1 MLVFVMLCT
10 MILNPMAKAQEFPD
24 LRPDHWCYN
33 KIIDFEERGYVT
45 GYDDGE
51 FKPDRTITRAE
62 YVTIV
67 NNFFGYDANTENTA
81 KFSDVSEDDWFES
94 YVSEAVKRGYIS
106 GYPDGTFRPYEPI
119 RRQEATVILSKILNI
134 ADEDYPVDHEDGL
147 AQYADGEEVEDWA
160 YKAVHSYSV
169 YNFIN
174 GYEDNTIRLF
184 RNVTRAETV
193 QLLNTVEEKVIIDRD
208 NKTNEVKDRPSGH
221 KKRAATPV
229 ITVDE
234 TNDTNAW
241 YNKVE
246 ARDDGKVTVKV
257 TTTTT
262 NATITVKVNGE
273 VIPTTPFET
282 EGTGVTFDL
291 PEGKYEIVAS
301 ATRSRY
307 KTSYEAK
314 SNADVD
320 VTAPKVSGKVGDMGV
335 SLSATDNLSGVDEI
349 QYAWFIKD
357 ETGYKRVS
365 NWAELKD
372 YIELPAKAQN
382 YYIGVK
388 GSDIAGNKI
397 DGGLKDNVI
406 DDNIVTDGKTD
417 EPYEIVNEAKVIDG
431 KDEEQNPEDEPQ
443 AGESAITYHKNDG
456 TNVEYVQK
464 LTADATVLKGA
475 IFSRDQYK
483 LIGWAE
489 IATGNKVYDLGETVN
504 FTGDLYAVWQLNE
517 PSDKPIVVEVK
528 VSIKFVSGENGSLD
542 GEANINVAY
551 DTEWS
556 TITVPTP
563 KADTGYCF
571 DKWTP
576 ELPTS
581 ESKVTADAT
590 YTANFAEDKNNNNI
604 PDYKEDKYTITF
616 VAGENGTLE
625 GTTSFGDILTGTEW
639 STITVPT
646 PKADT
651 GYCFDKWTPELPTSE
666 SKVTADA
673 VYTANFVKD
682 ASQTKKLSYTVEYYK
697 DNEKVETVTEQVEV
711 WVNDTE
717 MLVDRAKINV
727 TDKYTGYKFEKT
739 EPTEIPTTIADGGVI
754 KVYYVTNTY
763 KVSYD
768 ANGGENAPAE
778 QTKIH
783 DVELKLSNS
792 KPTREGYTFIEWNT
806 KEDGTGESYTLG
818 ATYTENSS
826 LMLYAQWEEIS
837 ELEAEISCE
846 YPTSNG
852 VKAEPGDKVAYE
864 ITLSSATSNVTL
876 PTEVK
881 VKLDSKVKLDIDSLP
896 ANAIYDSE
904 TNTIIWTVSD
914 VNDKLSYE
922 VEIDTDIPAGSKVT
936 TKITEGAT
944 ATNNVIDIESTVTVK
959 QEKDKNIIL
968 VLDVSRSMDYCVKHN
983 DTFRTA
989 ILTGQR
995 GHGFGLF
1002 FEECNEKTRLK
1013 ALKDAANNFVTDV
1026 CNGRGN
1032 EDVTVTVIA
1041 FDNNATNKGTIKNP
1055 TIEQLTT
1062 IINKLSAYGG
1072 TNMRGAVKAATTVLN
1087 SDSMLTDAVNYVI
1100 VLSDGKPDDS
1110 QYYCDNATL
1119 NAFRATNANAYAIGI
1134 GDNYSRSEL
1143 LKIVNNDSSKL
1154 FDANQED
1161 DLEAAFNEIGSILN
1175 KTQTTEG
1182 IIEIDIT
1189 DIAVYPIKLAYR
1201 DTAIRTVTVNN
1212 ESELNAN
1219 NLSMN
1224 GNKLI
1229 WDISK
1234 YPSCS
1239 EFEME
1244 VNKEPV
1250 ISTMSSME
1258 LMDLSM
1264 INCIDEV
1271 LEYGD
1276 SELNDNIEELENE
1289 INEEPKV
1296 TEDVENEKD
1305 KGSVVADKELG
1316 DNENQNDS
1324 AQKQLVSEGAN
1335 LAGDSALDIP
1345 TLDQEPEAKNGE
1357 DESTSNDQSQNVEDK
1372 NNETKINETIP
1383 STPTDDSSSDTTPT
1397 SVQENEDETKN
1408 ENTLNES
1415 TDDSIQATE
1424 IKEKEAEDE
1433 TKVEE
1438 LKDVVSEQ
1446 VVEEPTG
1453 VEEEIDEPKTA
1464 EPEQKDDSEK
1474 ENEEKTGAELEEE
1487 PVGTTDSTQ
1496 PTENGEKQLDEEQTT
1511 TEQPIVSE
1519 N

>member
-1 MLVFVMLCT
+1 MKKSGNFRKIGIMFVLVMLCT
-10 MILNPMAKAQEFPD
+10 MILNPMAKAQEFSD

-67 NNFFGYDANTENTA
+67 NNFFGYDASTENTA
-81 KFSDVSEDDWFES
+81 KFSDVSEDDWFEP

-147 AQYADGEEVEDWA
+147 AQYDDGDEVEDWA

-229 ITVDE
+229 ITVVE

-246 ARDDGKVTVKV
+246 ARNDGKVTVKV

-291 PEGKYEIVAS
+291 PEGEYEIVAT
-301 ATRSRY
+301 ATRSKY

-314 SNADVD
+314 SNVDVD

-357 ETGYKRVS
+357 GTGYKRVS

-372 YIELPAKAQN
+372 YVELPAKAQN

-417 EPYEIVNEAKVIDG
+417 EPYEIVNEAKVIGG
-431 KDEEQNPEDEPQ
+431 KDEEQNPEDEPSIT
-443 AGESAITYHKNDG
+443 EFAITYHKNDG
-456 TNVEYVQK
+456 TDVNYVQK

-504 FTGDLYAVWQLNE
+504 FTEKKDLYAVWQLNE

-542 GEANINVAY
+542 GESNINVAY

-576 ELPTS
+576 ELPAS

-651 GYCFDKWTPELPTSE
+651 GYCFDKWTPELPSSE
-666 SKVTADA
+666 SKVTDNA

-682 ASQTKKLSYTVEYYK
+682 ASQTKEISYTVEYYK
-697 DNEKVETVTEQVEV
+697 DGIHVTADDVVVSKDV
-711 WVNDTE
+711 WVNDTTLE
-717 MLVDRAKINV
+717 VDEVN
-727 TDKYTGYKFEKT
+727 TSNDKYTGYKFEKT

-754 KVYYVTNTY
+754 KVYYVTKTY

-896 ANAIYDSE
+896 SNAIYDSE

-968 VLDVSRSMDYCVKHN
+968 VLDVSGSMDYCVKHN

-995 GHGFGLF
+995 GHGIGLS

-1062 IINKLSAYGG
+1062 IINKLSADGG

-1087 SDSMLTDAVNYVI
+1087 SDAMLTDAVNYVI
-1100 VLSDGKPDDS
+1100 VLSDGEPNAS
-1110 QYYCDNATL
+1110 QYYCDSETL
-1119 NAFRATNANAYAIGI
+1119 NAFRATNSNAYAIGL

-1161 DLEAAFNEIGSILN
+1161 GLEAAFNEIGSILN

-1234 YPSCS
+1234 YPGCS

-1244 VNKEPV
+1244 VNKEST
-1250 ISTMSSME
+1250 ISTMSAIE
-1258 LMDLSM
+1258 LMDLS
-1264 INCIDEV
+1264 IVNCIDEV

-1296 TEDVENEKD
+1296 IEDVENEK
-1305 KGSVVADKELG
+1305 
-1316 DNENQNDS
+1316 
-1324 AQKQLVSEGAN
+1324 
-1335 LAGDSALDIP
+1335 
-1345 TLDQEPEAKNGE
+1345 EATE
-1357 DESTSNDQSQNVEDK
+1357 ESKAEEVE
-1372 NNETKINETIP
+1372 
-1383 STPTDDSSSDTTPT
+1383 
-1397 SVQENEDETKN
+1397 
-1408 ENTLNES
+1408 ENTEIEETVEEPKVEEVEEN
-1415 TDDSIQATE
+1415 TE
-1424 IKEKEAEDE
+1424 IKETVEEPKAEEVEENTEIEEATEE
-1433 TKVEE
+1433 SKVEE
-1438 LKDVVSEQ
+1438 VENDIEVDETTGELKNEVETEAQ
-1446 VVEEPTG
+1446 VIEEN
-1453 VEEEIDEPKTA
+1453 IEPKI
-1464 EPEQKDDSEK
+1464 
-1474 ENEEKTGAELEEE
+1474 EE
-1487 PVGTTDSTQ
+1487 
-1496 PTENGEKQLDEEQTT
+1496 
-1511 TEQPIVSE
+1511 
-1519 N
+1519 

>member
-1 MLVFVMLCT
+1 M
-10 MILNPMAKAQEFPD
+10 
-24 LRPDHWCYN
+24 
-33 KIIDFEERGYVT
+33 
-45 GYDDGE
+45 
-51 FKPDRTITRAE
+51 
-62 YVTIV
+62 
-67 NNFFGYDANTENTA
+67 
-81 KFSDVSEDDWFES
+81 
-94 YVSEAVKRGYIS
+94 
-106 GYPDGTFRPYEPI
+106 
-119 RRQEATVILSKILNI
+119 
-134 ADEDYPVDHEDGL
+134 
-147 AQYADGEEVEDWA
+147 
-160 YKAVHSYSV
+160 
-169 YNFIN
+169 
-174 GYEDNTIRLF
+174 
-184 RNVTRAETV
+184 
-193 QLLNTVEEKVIIDRD
+193 
-208 NKTNEVKDRPSGH
+208 
-221 KKRAATPV
+221 
-229 ITVDE
+229 
-234 TNDTNAW
+234 
-241 YNKVE
+241 
-246 ARDDGKVTVKV
+246 
-257 TTTTT
+257 
-262 NATITVKVNGE
+262 
-273 VIPTTPFET
+273 
-282 EGTGVTFDL
+282 
-291 PEGKYEIVAS
+291 
-301 ATRSRY
+301 
-307 KTSYEAK
+307 
-314 SNADVD
+314 
-320 VTAPKVSGKVGDMGV
+320 
-335 SLSATDNLSGVDEI
+335 
-349 QYAWFIKD
+349 
-357 ETGYKRVS
+357 
-365 NWAELKD
+365 
-372 YIELPAKAQN
+372 
-382 YYIGVK
+382 
-388 GSDIAGNKI
+388 
-397 DGGLKDNVI
+397 
-406 DDNIVTDGKTD
+406 
-417 EPYEIVNEAKVIDG
+417 
-431 KDEEQNPEDEPQ
+431 
-443 AGESAITYHKNDG
+443 
-456 TNVEYVQK
+456 
-464 LTADATVLKGA
+464 
-475 IFSRDQYK
+475 
-483 LIGWAE
+483 
-489 IATGNKVYDLGETVN
+489 
-504 FTGDLYAVWQLNE
+504 
-517 PSDKPIVVEVK
+517 
-528 VSIKFVSGENGSLD
+528 
-542 GEANINVAY
+542 
-551 DTEWS
+551 
-556 TITVPTP
+556 
-563 KADTGYCF
+563 
-571 DKWTP
+571 
-576 ELPTS
+576 
-581 ESKVTADAT
+581 
-590 YTANFAEDKNNNNI
+590 
-604 PDYKEDKYTITF
+604 
-616 VAGENGTLE
+616 
-625 GTTSFGDILTGTEW
+625 
-639 STITVPT
+639 PT

-682 ASQTKKLSYTVEYYK
+682 ASQTKEISYTVEYYK
-697 DNEKVETVTEQVEV
+697 DGIHVTADDVVVSKDVWINDGTTLEV
-711 WVNDTE
+711 DEVNTS
-717 MLVDRAKINV
+717 N
-727 TDKYTGYKFEKT
+727 DKYTGYKFEKT

-792 KPTREGYTFIEWNT
+792 KPTREGYTFIGWNT

-826 LMLYAQWEEIS
+826 LMLYAQWKEIS

-846 YPTSNG
+846 YPTSSG
-852 VKAEPGDKVAYE
+852 VKAEPGDKVTYE
-864 ITLSSATSNVTL
+864 ITLSPATSNVTL

-896 ANAIYDSE
+896 SNAIYDSE

-968 VLDVSRSMDYCVKHN
+968 VLDVSGSMDYCVKHN

-995 GHGFGLF
+995 GHGIGLS

-1062 IINKLSAYGG
+1062 IINKLSADGG

-1087 SDSMLTDAVNYVI
+1087 SDAMLTDAVNYVI
-1100 VLSDGKPDDS
+1100 VLSDGEPNAS
-1110 QYYCDNATL
+1110 QYYCDSETL
-1119 NAFRATNANAYAIGI
+1119 NAFRATNSNAYAIGL

-1161 DLEAAFNEIGSILN
+1161 GLEAAFNEIGSILN

-1234 YPSCS
+1234 YPGCS

-1244 VNKEPV
+1244 VNKEST
-1250 ISTMSSME
+1250 ISTMSAIE
-1258 LMDLSM
+1258 LMDLS
-1264 INCIDEV
+1264 IVNCIDEV

-1289 INEEPKV
+1289 INEESKV
-1296 TEDVENEKD
+1296 IGDVEFEKD
-1305 KGSVVADKELG
+1305 KGAVVADKELG

-1324 AQKQLVSEGAN
+1324 AKKQLVSEQ
-1335 LAGDSALDIP
+1335 DKP
-1345 TLDQEPEAKNGE
+1345 VVPDQEPENDAENE
-1357 DESTSNDQSQNVEDK
+1357 APDADAPNDQSQNVEDK
-1372 NNETKINETIP
+1372 NDETKTNETIP